1 MPEIIINGPDGRIE
15 GQYRKNKKADAPV
28 AIVLHPHPLQGGNM
42 NNRIVYAMFNAFAE
56 RGFSVLRF
64 NFRGVGRSQGK
75 FDSGIGELSDA
86 AQAFD
91 WIQQNNPNNRF
102 SWIGGYSFGALIS
115 MQLMMRRPEIGRFI
129 AVAPPA
135 EREDFSFLAPCPAS
149 GLILHGDA
157 DANVSLE
164 SVTKLAKKIGSQ
176 KNIKLDFNVLK
187 GADHFFSDRI
197 DDLSAEVGAYM
208 DKSLAL
214 EAKAQS

>member
-1 MPEIIINGPDGRIE
+1 
-15 GQYRKNKKADAPV
+15 
-28 AIVLHPHPLQGGNM
+28 M
-42 NNRIVYAMFNAFAE
+42 NNRIVYTMFNAFAE

-75 FDSGIGELSDA
+75 FDAGIGELSDA

-91 WIQQNNPNNRF
+91 WIQQNNPNNQF

-129 AVAPPA
+129 AVSPPA
-135 EREDFSFLAPCPAS
+135 EKEDFSFLAPCPAS
-149 GLILHGDA
+149 GMIVHGDA
-157 DANVSLE
+157 DSNVSLE

-187 GADHFFSDRI
+187 GADHFFSDKI
-197 DDLSAEVGAYM
+197 DELAGEIGAYM
-208 DKSLAL
+208 DKSLPT
-214 EAKAQS
+214 